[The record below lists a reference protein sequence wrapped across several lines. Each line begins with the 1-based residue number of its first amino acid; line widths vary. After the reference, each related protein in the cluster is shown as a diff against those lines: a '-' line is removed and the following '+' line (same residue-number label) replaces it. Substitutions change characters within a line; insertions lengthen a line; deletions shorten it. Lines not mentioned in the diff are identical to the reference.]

1 MKYDLEALVDELAQ
15 AEQCGVFARTPQ
27 PVMTPR
33 VRSGHSGFFL
43 VSPRWAIAAALLLAA
58 GVWTFMFQS
67 NLSDVRERARVANAA
82 RSMDLQMALA
92 SCSGGPGGPLSQ
104 ACERVDF
111 DRDGD
116 VDLLDIGTFQRDLA
130 AVSQ

>member
-1 MKYDLEALVDELAQ
+1 MKYDLEALIEELAV
-15 AEQCGVFARTPQ
+15 AERSGVFAKTPQ
-27 PVMTPR
+27 PVAASK
-33 VRSGHSGFFL
+33 VRAGQSSFFL
-43 VSPRWAIAAALLLAA
+43 VSPRWAIAAALLMAA
-58 GVWTFMFQS
+58 GVWTFMFRS
-67 NLSDVRERARVANAA
+67 NLSDVRERARMANAA

-92 SCSGGPGGPLSQ
+92 SCSGGPGGTLSV